1 MYIPIF
7 IAILMGLITTA
18 QNPHQLKA
26 KVFVKFD
33 KPASFSTSSTDS
45 IPPGGGGNEGGDD
58 GINGPG
64 GTGTGGGT
72 GSPPP
77 PKP

>member
-7 IAILMGLITTA
+7 IAILMGLLSPINQSNHKKTSTIY
-18 QNPHQLKA
+18 
-26 KVFVKFD
+26 VKFD
-33 KPASFSTSSTDS
+33 APAPQPMTSDTDS
-45 IPPGGGGNEGGDD
+45 IPGGDD

-72 GSPPP
+72 GTPPP
-77 PKP
+77 PTP